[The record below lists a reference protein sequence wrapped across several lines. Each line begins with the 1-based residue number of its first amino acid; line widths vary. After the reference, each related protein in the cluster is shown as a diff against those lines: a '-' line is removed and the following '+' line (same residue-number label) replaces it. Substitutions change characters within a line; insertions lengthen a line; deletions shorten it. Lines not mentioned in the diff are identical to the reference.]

1 MAVTT
6 ETALSG
12 TKSVFGLRSTSEGS
26 QAVSQQMNRSID
38 VIIRD
43 RYNGLRDVLATFFLI
58 AAIYQST
65 RDVVLLSSS

>member
-1 MAVTT
+1 LAVTT

-43 RYNGLRDVLATFFLI
+43 RYNGLGATFFLI